1 MCNDAV
7 MQSTKKSR
15 RIQMQSILFDSLRD
29 NNLCQNIVMR
39 SRITHKQRFNPN
51 THSMRH
57 SKL

>member
-1 MCNDAV
+1 